1 MDLRLGISGRVPVA
15 LTIAGSDS
23 GGGAGIQAD
32 LKTFA
37 ALGVHGTVALTAV
50 TAQNTYSVIGVQGI
64 DPDIVGKQ
72 IDAVVSDLGVD
83 SAKTGMLYT
92 SAIIRVVAR
101 KVSQYGFPLVVDPVM
116 IAKSRARLLKEDA
129 IKTLIEELLPLAT
142 VVTPN
147 IPEAEVISGIKIE
160 SKEDMIKS
168 AKEISKLGPKA
179 VVIKGGHLTGEET
192 LDILFYENKVY
203 EFTGKRYDVK
213 TTHGTGCSFSAA
225 ITAELA
231 KGRDIISAVKTAKE
245 LISLAIRYGIP
256 IGKGYGPVNPMAI
269 VYREA
274 SRLQVIESI
283 EEALRILKSEEG
295 IHELIPEVGMNIAEA
310 VPYATDEN
318 DIAAIPGRIRTSPL
332 GDIYWN
338 YPRFGASSHLARYI
352 LRARRYDK
360 EVRAAINIRFNTRF
374 IEATKELGYRVSYY
388 DRREEPPEVKAV
400 EGMTVQW
407 GVDTA
412 VKRIGCMPDVIFHR
426 GDWGKEPMIVVFGY
440 SAIDAA
446 KKIVRIWRKIK

>member
-1 MDLRLGISGRVPVA
+1 
-15 LTIAGSDS
+15 
-23 GGGAGIQAD
+23 
-32 LKTFA
+32 
-37 ALGVHGTVALTAV
+37 
-50 TAQNTYSVIGVQGI
+50 
-64 DPDIVGKQ
+64 
-72 IDAVVSDLGVD
+72 
-83 SAKTGMLYT
+83 
-92 SAIIRVVAR
+92 
-101 KVSQYGFPLVVDPVM
+101 
-116 IAKSRARLLKEDA
+116 
-129 IKTLIEELLPLAT
+129 
-142 VVTPN
+142 
-147 IPEAEVISGIKIE
+147 KIE